1 MAGSPNLAK
10 SCSLAILAAV
20 VIALAEWRWY
30 HDFHDREPAIG
41 RFAAIS
47 RLIVKSICLIFLK
60 LRESDFLLYA
70 TRFSIMRSLVKRL
83 GMGLPNNLLPEFPAI
98 TGSLIDRSIDLLLTF
113 LKICLAAHAIAH

>member
-1 MAGSPNLAK
+1 M
-10 SCSLAILAAV
+10 V
-20 VIALAEWRWY
+20 VLYTYNITIHNRNK
-30 HDFHDREPAIG
+30 HDFHDRAPTIG
-41 RFAAIS
+41 RFACIS